1 MVKLLALLLFSA
13 AMAFGQRPVTADQL
27 VAMVRSSIKMKHE
40 DKKLAAYL
48 KGFKLTQRL
57 GDRTIEELLA
67 EGAGPKT
74 SDALR
79 EMRDASKD
87 LPEPAKPGPKPPPV
101 VIPPPPVEE
110 QKKVFEFLK
119 EYAASYAKS
128 LPNFLCKQVTR
139 RYEDKSGT
147 EFWGLRDTVIASLS
161 FNEGKEDYK
170 VQLINNHA
178 VIDTPF
184 EKLGGFQ
191 TRGEFGSWMRDI
203 FDPESN
209 ATFDWD
215 RWATLG
221 GRRMHV
227 YRYYINAV
235 SSKMTAGYDN
245 ESITISY
252 KGNIYADRETNMIM
266 RVTLQAVDLPATF
279 GMKQIDSVID
289 YRMVDISGR
298 ESLLPVR
305 SETKVRDRYRLTKN
319 EVEFR
324 MYRKFGST
332 ETITFDLPDTPLAAG
347 EFKESPAT
355 QGAPPVP
362 APKKQ

>member
-1 MVKLLALLLFSA
+1 MLKLATAILFSA
-13 AMAFGQRPVTADQL
+13 TLAFGQRPVTTDQL

-40 DKKLAAYL
+40 DKKIAAYL

-74 SDALR
+74 TDALR
-79 EMRDASKD
+79 EMRDTSKD
-87 LPEPAKPGPKPPPV
+87 LPEAVKPGPKPAPV
-101 VIPPPPVEE
+101 VIPPPPPEE

-119 EYAASYAKS
+119 EYAANYAKS

-147 EFWGLRDTVIASLS
+147 EFWGLRDTIIASLS

-178 VIDTPF
+178 VMDTPF

-203 FDPESN
+203 FDPESG

-221 GRRMHV
+221 GKRMHV
-227 YRYYINAV
+227 YRYYINAAA
-235 SSKMTAGYDN
+235 SKMTAAYDT

-252 KGNIYADRETNMIM
+252 KGYIYADRDTNLIM

-289 YRMVDISGR
+289 YRTVDISGR
-298 ESLLPVR
+298 QSLLPVR
-305 SETKVRDRYRLTKN
+305 SETKVRDRFRLTKN

-324 MYRKFGST
+324 MYRKFGAD
-332 ETITFDLPDTPLAAG
+332 ETIKFDLPDDPLSAG
-347 EFKESPAT
+347 DFKEMPAT
-355 QGAPPVP
+355 PAPPP